1 MIKFEGRSSQII
13 CIPAKPIPKGLK
25 LEALGD
31 QGYILNWEATR
42 PGRNEG
48 GTEKIPVPLPEDLE
62 EELSHEPYLT
72 NTQAVVARLATT
84 LNPYL
89 STGLR
94 FHFYLDNL
102 FICWRLCSYL
112 KNQGITVTG
121 TCRKGAC
128 GIPPRLLALKAASI
142 GLKWGALQVSIVQE
156 VACFLWQDQS
166 AVLGTFYS
174 FNNIFL
180 RA

>member
-13 CIPAKPIPKGLK
+13 CIPAKPIPEGFK
-25 LEALGD
+25 LEALAD
-31 QGYILNWEATR
+31 RGYILNWEASR

-48 GTEKIPVPLPEDLE
+48 GSEKIYVPAPEGIDK
-62 EELSHEPYLT
+62 EPYLT
-72 NTQAVVARLATT
+72 NTQAVVARLSTT

-89 STGLR
+89 ATGRR

-102 FICWRLCSYL
+102 FVCWRLCSYL
-112 KNQGITVTG
+112 KNKGIAVTG

-142 GLKWGALQVSIVQE
+142 GLKWGALQVSIVHE

-166 AVLGTFYS
+166 AVLGKLFFFLTFLTNY
-174 FNNIFL
+174 
-180 RA
+180 